1 MILKKE
7 EKNTNFVFST
17 KRGLLV
23 GHEYKTTVDK
33 TAWNS
38 VQRRPTNNCGYLLL
52 FIFHGGR
59 SERVSKAPRVHRF
72 DLASRLPVSSND
84 FLS

>member
-1 MILKKE
+1 MILKKKK
-7 EKNTNFVFST
+7 KNTNFVFST

-38 VQRRPTNNCGYLLL
+38 VQRRPTNNCRLLIIIY
-52 FIFHGGR
+52 FPR
-59 SERVSKAPRVHRF
+59 WEERASF
-72 DLASRLPVSSND
+72 ESASRASI
-84 FLS
+84 